1 MEDRYLRNIP
11 ALSQGEC
18 DLLRH
23 KRVLVVGCGGLGGNL
38 ISILLRIGVGNLRI
52 VDGDV
57 FEATNL
63 NRQLFSSIPTLGH
76 NKARIANQR
85 ASNINPDVQVDVVEE
100 FLTEENA
107 EALLQDCD
115 IALDALDNIP
125 GRRLLAAACEKAGI
139 PMVYGAISG
148 WVAQAA
154 LSLPGD
160 KLIETLYPED
170 TVVRDKS
177 VLSFTPALCA
187 SVQASLC
194 IKYLTGRPVDSGKI
208 YYFDLLNQEFETISM
223 V

>member
-1 MEDRYLRNIP
+1 MQERYLRNIP
-11 ALSQGEC
+11 ALTEEEC
-18 DLLRH
+18 RLLQQ

-63 NRQLFSSIPTLGH
+63 NRQLFSSIPALGH
-76 NKARIANQR
+76 NKARIAAQR
-85 ASNINPDVQVDVVEE
+85 ASNINPDIALDVVEE
-100 FLTEENA
+100 FFTEENA
-107 EALLQDCD
+107 RRLLQDCD

-139 PMVYGAISG
+139 PLVYGAISG
-148 WVAQAA
+148 WVSQAA
-154 LSLPGD
+154 LSMPGD

-187 SVQASLC
+187 SMQASLC
-194 IKYLTGRPVDSGKI
+194 IKYLTGRPVESGTI
-208 YYFDLLNQEFETISM
+208 YYFDLLNQEFETIPM